1 MSSRSALPSG
11 NDRSTDHVSAMIAY
25 SLHLIVHAKIS
36 LLLTNITSFS
46 NNYMFYVHRGWP
58 ASVCVVAKGGCGTW
72 YMGWLISRAGPL
84 KMGYPWVSI
93 QRKSW
98 WKANSPEWV
107 HPHTITFSGYA
118 QKAHTS
124 RQLLSDHRCED
135 SDVTHSLLL
144 VHSPWVAEGNWMDWT
159 KKDIWN
165 TYSRIVL
172 LTAPKCKRITT
183 YNDLQS
189 TAA

>member
-25 SLHLIVHAKIS
+25 SPHLTVHAKIY
-36 LLLTNITSFS
+36 LFLTNITSFRIS
-46 NNYMFYVHRGWP
+46 ICFMCTVDGLPVY
-58 ASVCVVAKGGCGTW
+58 ALLLKGAVGR
-72 YMGWLISRAGPL
+72 MGWLISRAGPL

-144 VHSPWVAEGNWMDWT
+144 VHSPWVADGNWMDWT

-165 TYSRIVL
+165 TYTRIVP